1 MSTVP
6 CPLQFVINNGDDEGE
21 AVYTMIIS
29 SPGGLSRYFMVVVA
43 EDGWTGVHRSLQ
55 FWLYNECVSA

>member
-43 EDGWTGVHRSLQ
+43 EDGYMDGCTSKLTVL
-55 FWLYNECVSA
+55 AI